1 MGNEVN
7 VLEQILSQIP
17 TEILVSTLITTM
29 IACIFDAF
37 FGFKFLR
44 PLVIISAIYT
54 GFDIGS
60 VELGMLV
67 ADVGGAGEILP
78 LVLGIVCAIL
88 FGLLALKVYKIA
100 VYIMGG
106 CFGII
111 FGLCVPMVV
120 FSLFDLSAVGL
131 IVGIILAIVLVVP
144 AAKLFYNKLYKPLY
158 ILTSSIGGMMAA
170 AMCLAMIFTFDI
182 ALIGLAMLI
191 GFVLGILAAI
201 YQFKLNRDVTLADRI
216 ESK

>member
-1 MGNEVN
+1 
-7 VLEQILSQIP
+7 
-17 TEILVSTLITTM
+17 
-29 IACIFDAF
+29 
-37 FGFKFLR
+37 
-44 PLVIISAIYT
+44 
-54 GFDIGS
+54 
-60 VELGMLV
+60 
-67 ADVGGAGEILP
+67 
-78 LVLGIVCAIL
+78 
-88 FGLLALKVYKIA
+88 
-100 VYIMGG
+100 
-106 CFGII
+106 
-111 FGLCVPMVV
+111 MVV

>member
-7 VLEQILSQIP
+7 VLEQMLSQIP
-17 TEILVSTLITTM
+17 TEILVSSLLSTM

-37 FGFKFLR
+37 LGFRLLK
-44 PLVIISAIYT
+44 PLVILSAIST
-54 GFDIGS
+54 GYQIGS
-60 VELGMLV
+60 VELGILV

-88 FGLLALKVYKIA
+88 FGLLALKVYKIC

-182 ALIGLAMLI
+182 ALIGLAMLV
-191 GFVLGILAAI
+191 GLVLGIPAAI
-201 YQFKLNRDVTLADRI
+201 YQFKVNRGVTLADRI